1 MEIKALI
8 KKNSVTTKTTVDDF
22 GATHSVTSFRV
33 EVDDLDTETLSAL
46 ALGAHEMRIL
56 QFELIR

>member
-1 MEIKALI
+1 MEIRALI

-22 GATHSVTSFRV
+22 GATQSITSFRV
-33 EVDDLDTETLSAL
+33 EVEDLDEETLAAL